1 MVEVKFYLYE
11 GDLIGLP
18 TNENHLVFRW
28 VGPGKV
34 LFSITRQ
41 GLAANV
47 HFACDKKGLRC
58 LKNACFDFVEFVFK
72 EFNWCKMCIAHIG
85 KESIGR
91 LIQKIGFVYIGSS
104 ELGTIYVR
112 LP

>member
-1 MVEVKFYLYE
+1 MVEAKFYLYD

-28 VGPGKV
+28 DGPGKV
-34 LFSITRQ
+34 LFSVTQQ
-41 GLAANV
+41 GLAANI
-47 HFACDKKGLRC
+47 HFACDKKGLRY
-58 LKNACFDFVEFVFK
+58 LKKALNQFVVFVFDNL
-72 EFNWCKMCIAHIG
+72 EWCKMCIGHIG

-91 LIQKIGFVYIGSS
+91 LIKKIGFVYICSS

-112 LP
+112 LR